1 MIIDLCLGVLQGF
14 LSIILAPLEVINIA
28 VDFVASMPVVISFIQ
43 LVAYIFPWSNLLP
56 LFAIVLAILSF
67 KAVVGIIHGI
77 YNLIPFVR

>member
-14 LSIILAPLEVINIA
+14 ITIVLAPLEVINIA
-28 VDFVASMPVVISFIQ
+28 VDFVASMPVVMSFLQI
-43 LVAYIFPWSNLLP
+43 VAYIFPWSNLLP
-56 LFAIVLAILSF
+56 LFAIVVAILTF